1 MTAAIYQAQHL
12 LCPLCK
18 KPLACATESKSF
30 LCEHNHTFDIA
41 KQGYVNLLPVQQKR
55 SKQPGDSKEMVLAR
69 KHFLELGYYQP
80 LADALCQQ
88 TLESMPN
95 SDLPAIVLDAG
106 CGEGY
111 YTKQLHQQLHIQSPH
126 VNTYAF
132 DISKAAITE
141 AAKRSPDI
149 NWFVSTVKDIP
160 LAPHSVDV
168 LISVFS
174 PLQAAH
180 FQQLLTPNG
189 TLITLSAG
197 SNHLQQLKELIY
209 TDVSTYDPDKIIK
222 QLQTN
227 FQLEKRQA
235 IQKTLSLTEPGH
247 IDALLSMTPHFWKAS
262 PDTKA
267 RLKALK
273 HLELDVDVQ
282 LMTFKPLE
290 TPHD

>member
-18 KPLACATESKSF
+18 KPLTCAAESKSF
-30 LCEHNHTFDIA
+30 LCERNHTFDIA

-80 LADALCQQ
+80 LADALYQQ
-88 TLESMPN
+88 TLKSMSHSN
-95 SDLPAIVLDAG
+95 QPALVLDAG

-111 YTKQLHQQLHIQSPH
+111 YTKQLHQRLHAQSH
-126 VNTYAF
+126 KINTYAF
-132 DISKAAITE
+132 DISKPAITE
-141 AAKRSPDI
+141 AAKCSAEI
-149 NWFVSTVKDIP
+149 SWFVSTIKDVP
-160 LAPHSVDV
+160 LAPRSVDV

-174 PLQAAH
+174 PLQTAH
-180 FQQLLTPNG
+180 FQQLLSPNG

-209 TDVSTYDPDKIIK
+209 TDVSTYDPDKAIK
-222 QLQTN
+222 QLQPN
-227 FQLEKRQA
+227 FRLEKRQA
-235 IQKTLSLTEPGH
+235 LQYTLSLTKPSH
-247 IDALLSMTPHFWKAS
+247 INALLSMTPHFWKAS

-267 RLKALK
+267 RLNALE
-273 HLELDVDVQ
+273 HLELDIDVQ
-282 LMTFKPLE
+282 LMTFQPLE
-290 TPHD
+290 IPHE